1 MAEKNLTESVPN
13 QENIT
18 EICRSANF
26 EIWQIAKVLK
36 QMMAEMDISWE
47 GDLAA
52 RGMLMRIQKLTDVLY
67 GALLNSPEDRLPEA
81 KLMQMLGME
90 VRHA

>member
-13 QENIT
+13 EENIN

-26 EIWQIAKVLK
+26 EIWQIAKLLK
-36 QMMAEMDISWE
+36 KMISEIDVCWE

-52 RGMLMRIQKLTDVLY
+52 RGMLIRIQDLTDILY
-67 GALLNSPEDRLPEA
+67 GALLNPPEERLSEA
-81 KLMQMLGME
+81 ELVQKLGMG
-90 VRHA
+90 V